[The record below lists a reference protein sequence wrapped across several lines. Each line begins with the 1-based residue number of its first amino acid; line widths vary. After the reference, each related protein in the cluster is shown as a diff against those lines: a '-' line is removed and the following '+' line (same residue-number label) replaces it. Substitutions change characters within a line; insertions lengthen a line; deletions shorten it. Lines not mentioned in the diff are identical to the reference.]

1 MKRNKENII
10 LEKWIY
16 INGEKTHYKIRST
29 GEVWNTVTNAPM
41 KGGRDKNGYH
51 IISLTLNK
59 KKYTRKVH
67 RLVAEA
73 FIPNPENKPEVN
85 HNDGDKLN
93 NDISNLEWANPS
105 ENTHH
110 ACEHNLRKST
120 LTRNMVI
127 EVCELLEKGDIRIS
141 EISKIT
147 GVSCGNI
154 LKIKTGLTWKSVST
168 LYDFSNYKFGRGLNG
183 EKNNNSKIKEEDVV
197 DICGLLAMGF
207 RCSDIEEILGIPYD
221 IIWNI
226 KKRNTW
232 KYISNNYKF
241 RKGW

>member
-85 HNDGDKLN
+85 CQD
-93 NDISNLEWANPS
+93 LE
-105 ENTHH
+105 
-110 ACEHNLRKST
+110 
-120 LTRNMVI
+120 
-127 EVCELLEKGDIRIS
+127 
-141 EISKIT
+141 
-147 GVSCGNI
+147 
-154 LKIKTGLTWKSVST
+154 
-168 LYDFSNYKFGRGLNG
+168 
-183 EKNNNSKIKEEDVV
+183 
-197 DICGLLAMGF
+197 
-207 RCSDIEEILGIPYD
+207 
-221 IIWNI
+221 
-226 KKRNTW
+226 
-232 KYISNNYKF
+232 
-241 RKGW
+241 